1 MRSLVRSH
9 PRTRRTV
16 LLAVPLALLAA
27 GLATTTGAAA
37 PMADTAAV
45 YPTDAAGRT
54 LIKQTGAAYQN
65 SRLPVSS
72 RVDDL
77 LGRMTLEE
85 KIGQMTQAE
94 RGAVDADPTLVT
106 TWMLGSVLSGG
117 GSVPTPNTPHAWADM
132 VDRFQSHALQTR
144 LQIPLVYG
152 VDSVH
157 GHGNLL
163 GATVFPHNIGLGSS
177 RDPKLIER
185 IEHVVAEETRATGP
199 QWAFAPC
206 LCVARDTRWGRTY
219 ESFSEDP
226 HLVTKLAAGIEG
238 FQSEHARDLA
248 DNDRVLASAK
258 HYAGDGD
265 TEFDTAAGDYTI
277 DQGITIT
284 NRHDFAKID
293 LAPFVAAVRRHDA
306 GTVMPSFS
314 SVDWTEDGIGN
325 PIKMHANRELITD
338 VLKGHIGFDG
348 FVISDWEGIHQVP
361 GDWATQVRTGAN
373 AGIDMFMEPFS
384 AKPFEDTLL
393 AEVNAGRVSTSR
405 IDDAVSRI
413 LAKKFELGL
422 FEHPYTDRSNLGQ
435 VGSPQHR
442 ALAREAVA
450 KSQVLLKNA
459 DGALPLS
466 SNASVY
472 VAGRNADDMGN
483 QAGGWTLSWQG
494 ASGQHRIPG
503 NTILDGIRQVAPGAQ
518 VTYSKDASA
527 PIGNADVGVVVVGET
542 PYSEGFGDVG
552 GPRWGFDPEDG
563 GVLREPKSLNLQPGD
578 SAVVDKVCDAVETC
592 VVLIVSGRPQVIPP
606 AQLAKI
612 DALVASWL
620 PGSQGEGVADV
631 LFGEQP
637 FTGKLS
643 HTWPAS
649 AGQEP
654 INVGDA
660 DYHPAFPYGW
670 GLRTR

>member
-1 MRSLVRSH
+1 MRSLARSH

-16 LLAVPLALLAA
+16 LLAVPLALLAT
-27 GLATTTGAAA
+27 GLATTTGTAA
-37 PMADTAAV
+37 PTTETSAAYSV
-45 YPTDAAGRT
+45 DAAGRT

-65 SRLPVSS
+65 SRLPVSK

-94 RGAVDADPTLVT
+94 RGAVTGDPTLVK

-117 GSVPTPNTPHAWADM
+117 GSVPTPNTPQGWADM
-132 VDRFQSHALQTR
+132 VDMFQAQALQTR
-144 LQIPLVYG
+144 LQIPLLYG

-177 RDPKLIER
+177 RDPKLVER

-219 ESFSEDP
+219 ESFSENP
-226 HLVTKLAAGIEG
+226 ALVTTFAAGIEG
-238 FQSEHARDLA
+238 LQGDGGDL
-248 DNDRVLASAK
+248 DENDRVLASAK

-284 NRHDFAKID
+284 NRRDFARID
-293 LAPFVAAVRRHDA
+293 LAPFVDAIKKYDA

-314 SVDWTEDGIGN
+314 SVDWTEDGVGN
-325 PIKMHANRELITD
+325 PIKMHANKELITD
-338 VLKGHIGFDG
+338 VLKKGMRFDG
-348 FVISDWEGIHQVP
+348 FVISDWEGIHQIP

-373 AGIDMFMEPFS
+373 AGIDMFMEPNS

-393 AEVNAGRVSTSR
+393 AEVNAGRVSMSR
-405 IDDAVSRI
+405 VDDAVRRI

-422 FEHPYTDRSNLGQ
+422 FENPYTDRSNIDE

-450 KSQVLLKNA
+450 KSQVLLKNSH
-459 DGALPLS
+459 GVLPLKK
-466 SNASVY
+466 NASVY

-503 NTILDGIRQVAPGAQ
+503 NTILDGIRQVAPGAD

-527 PIGNADVGVVVVGET
+527 PIGDADVGVVVIGET

-552 GPRWGFDPEDG
+552 GPEWGFDPEDG
-563 GVLREPKSLNLQPGD
+563 GVLREPKSLDLQPGD
-578 SAVVDKVCDAVETC
+578 SAVIDKVCGAVDKC
-592 VVLIVSGRPQVIPP
+592 VVLVVSGRPQVIPP

-631 LFGEQP
+631 LFGKQP

-643 HTWPAS
+643 HTWPAT
-649 AGQEP
+649 AAQEP
-654 INVGDA
+654 INVGDRN
-660 DYHPAFPYGW
+660 YHPAFPYGW
-670 GLRTR
+670 GLRTK